1 MRVGWGFDAHQLDDQ
16 GPLRLG
22 GVTVSQDV
30 GVIATSDG
38 DVALH
43 ALTDALLG
51 AAALGDI
58 GMHFPSSDPQWENAD
73 SAIFVTQAVD
83 MVSSAGLAVEGVDL
97 TVITEEVRVA
107 PHRDQ
112 IRQRISELLGVSLDL
127 VSVKATTTDGLWF
140 SSTRRGIAA
149 AAVVTLGPAA
159 S

>member
-16 GPLRLG
+16 GPLLLG
-22 GVTVSQDV
+22 GVTVAHDV

-58 GMHFPSSDPQWENAD
+58 GMHFRSSDPQWEDAD
-73 SAIFVTQAVD
+73 SAIFVTR
-83 MVSSAGLAVEGVDL
+83 AVELVASTGLVVHGVDL
-97 TVITEEVRVA
+97 TIITEEVRVA
-107 PHRDQ
+107 PHRDH
-112 IRQRISELLGVSLDL
+112 IRERISELLGVSFDL
-127 VSVKATTTDGLWF
+127 ISVKATTTDGLWF

-149 AAVVTLGPAA
+149 AAVVTLGRAA

>member
-16 GPLRLG
+16 GPLILG
-22 GVTVSQDV
+22 GVTVAHDV

-58 GMHFPSSDPQWENAD
+58 GMHFPSSDPQWEDAD
-73 SAIFVTQAVD
+73 SAVFVIKAVE
-83 MVSSAGLAVEGVDL
+83 MAASTGLVVEGVDL

-107 PHRDQ
+107 PHRDL
-112 IRQRISELLGVSLDL
+112 IRHRISELLDISVEL

-140 SSTRRGIAA
+140 NSTRRGIAA
-149 AAVVTLGPAA
+149 AAVVTLGAAA